1 MTLQAN
7 SIEEVIA
14 IMNDIIQDAM
24 SQQTRLGY
32 FASLYRTV
40 TIVVKERCDEGFFED
55 NDRMRELDT
64 IFANRYF
71 VAYDCFQKNS
81 GTASDCW
88 TASFEVIENES
99 LLILQH
105 LLLGM
110 NAHIAL
116 DLGVATAQVAQGEL
130 TESLKRDFYRLNHL
144 LAGLIDVVQK
154 EVSEASPLL
163 HYLDKWAW
171 RIDETFVS
179 FGINIAR
186 DTALDFAE
194 ELIALPEDQ
203 WQEAIEKRDKKVGQ
217 FARRILAST
226 KFPFALAIWF
236 VNLRESKDAR
246 FVTQAMSN
254 EIWQNKIKKRLDTL
268 IDEAEAQ
275 GIDLTKRDTQ
285 LIKIPEQLME

>member
-14 IMNDIIQDAM
+14 IMDDIIQDAM
-24 SQQTRLGY
+24 SVQTRLGY

-71 VAYDCFQKNS
+71 AAYDCFQQKS

-88 TASFEVIENES
+88 TASFEVLDNQS

-116 DLGVATAQVAQGEL
+116 DLGVATAHVAKGEL

-171 RIDETFVS
+171 RVDETFVS
-179 FGINIAR
+179 YGINIAR
-186 DTALDFAE
+186 DTALNFAE
-194 ELIALPEDQ
+194 ELIAIPENQ
-203 WQEAIEKRDKKVGQ
+203 WQEAIEARDKKVAQ
-217 FARRILAST
+217 FARRVIANT
-226 KFPFALAIWF
+226 KFPFALAIWL

-268 IDEAEAQ
+268 IDKAEAQ
-275 GIDLTKRDTQ
+275 GIDLAKRDTQ
-285 LIKIPEQLME
+285 LIKIPEQLIE